1 MRASS
6 VTDQSTVILM
16 SFTHNPGSWVC
27 LLMPYIGVYERYLI
41 ELPFNHTGVSELA
54 ARLSG
59 ERKSK
64 HQETLKVP

>member
-1 MRASS
+1 MHASS

-16 SFTHNPGSWVC
+16 PFTHNPRSWVC
-27 LLMPYIGVYERYLI
+27 LLVPYIGVYERYLI
-41 ELPFNHTGVSELA
+41 KLPFNHTGVIELA

-64 HQETLKVP
+64 HQETLNVP